1 MFTLAAGMSLILY
14 ALSVLGLFFKTVE
27 LSSQPDLG

>member
-1 MFTLAAGMSLILY
+1 MFTIAAGISLILY

-27 LSSQPDLG
+27 LSSEPDLG